1 LQYPPVAAEAEIA
14 LQYEVNIGSWI
25 MLPVCAES
33 NQTTNCITQMVEA

>member
-25 MLPVCAES
+25 MLPVCGES
-33 NQTTNCITQMVEA
+33 NQTTNCITPMVEA